1 MEKGKK
7 EYVPECAQRWR
18 EKAIQVD
25 PLLLEKEIINL
36 FSNTFKAFFFH
47 HLVGSPTQH
56 FMDIIIVAEWLE
68 KAIRARKITNLT
80 KMKGVHRKETEH
92 GYK

>member
-36 FSNTFKAFFFH
+36 FSNTFKAFFFIPI
-47 HLVGSPTQH
+47 SRFPY
-56 FMDIIIVAEWLE
+56 
-68 KAIRARKITNLT
+68 LT
-80 KMKGVHRKETEH
+80 FY
-92 GYK
+92 GYHYSSGMTREGH